1 MPAIGRVTRQS
12 DGTYKG
18 VIATLSIRQTI
29 QFVPNSK
36 AHDSQPDYLVM
47 AQHVEVGAA
56 WWRTA
61 VSSGKEYLSISLA
74 VPEFGS
80 RTLYANLGRA
90 PKSDDDNEFVIIWNP
105 QE

>member
-12 DGTYKG
+12 DGAYKG

-29 QFVPNSK
+29 QFVPNNK

-47 AQHVEVGAA
+47 AQHVEIGAA

-74 VPEFGS
+74 APEFGS

>member
-18 VIATLSIRQTI
+18 VLATLSIRQDI
-29 QFVPNSK
+29 QFVPNKK
-36 AHDSQPDYLVM
+36 AAESQPDYLVM
-47 AQHVEVGAA
+47 AQDVEVGAA

-61 VSSGKEYLSISLA
+61 ISSGKEYLSISLA
-74 VPEFGS
+74 APEFGN

-90 PKSDDDNEFVIIWNP
+90 SKSEDENEFVIIWNP